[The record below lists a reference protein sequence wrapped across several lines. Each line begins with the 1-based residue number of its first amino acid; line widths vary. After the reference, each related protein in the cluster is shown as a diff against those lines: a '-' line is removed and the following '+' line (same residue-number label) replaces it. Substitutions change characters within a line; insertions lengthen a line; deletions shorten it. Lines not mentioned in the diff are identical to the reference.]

1 MYHVVLAVVLVDLFA
16 HIAMEQ
22 TGTIVK
28 NALVEGKGYVIFAME
43 GVQYQYLVL
52 VSQVVQLAVGVG

>member
-1 MYHVVLAVVLVDLFA
+1 MDLFA

-43 GVQYQYLVL
+43 GVQYQCLVL
-52 VSQVVQLAVGVG
+52 VSQVVQLAVEVG